1 MGSEKPVGP
10 GKAAGSGKG
19 VLPPERRRELLDTAM
34 REFVRHGFGGASL
47 NRIIRSCGMSKSSF
61 YHYYASKE
69 ALFDAVVAGI
79 TGGLRD
85 SVKVPA
91 PEEFAVPGFWDA
103 VARLSADLMRA
114 AGRDRRLIDLWRLF
128 YVSDAPVAED
138 GPLAQ
143 LKAGIDGWL
152 GGVLA
157 AGRAAGAIRDDMPPS
172 LQSELTLAMLWT
184 IDAWAL
190 KNLRDIDIA
199 EGRRLAALQLD
210 LLRRLLATP

>member
-1 MGSEKPVGP
+1 MGSEK
-10 GKAAGSGKG
+10 A

-69 ALFDAVVAGI
+69 ALFDAVVTAVAD
-79 TGGLRD
+79 GLRD
-85 SVKVPA
+85 SVKI
-91 PEEFAVPGFWDA
+91 PEPDEFAVPGFWDA
-103 VARLSADLMRA
+103 AARLSDELMRA

-128 YVSDAPVAED
+128 YVPDAPAAED
-138 GPLAQ
+138 GPLGRVR
-143 LKAGIDGWL
+143 AGIDGWL

-157 AGRAAGAIRDDMPPS
+157 AGRSAGAVRDDLPPS
-172 LQSELTLAMLWT
+172 LQSEITLAVLWT

-190 KNLRDIDIA
+190 KNLKDLDVA
-199 EGRRLAALQLD
+199 EGRRLAAVQLD
-210 LLRRLLATP
+210 LLRRLLAPPVTP